1 MRLAPPEMP
10 WSCCCSCSRCLDRK
24 QSRRGIML
32 YDPVCLW
39 NVTMVD
45 WHLLGPRETCPFSS
59 LKVKTIER
67 AEFMHEWLS
76 SKGITEWVSGWP
88 EMTWNEM
95 EWTWINKS
103 MDEWV
108 SEMSWDELR
117 WDETRWVKEGMNEW
131 RNQSET
137 IEQNSKRT
145 LEGLYQP
152 AVQVIV
158 LGFST
163 MMYIVEPKD
172 NISSLRLGWQTWQTS
187 KPHNY
192 GLSWAWSVLPVRP
205 RDVMNHWCCSLYMM
219 LLNKGE
225 ARGPHVFF
233 WVPGKELG
241 DPSRLPPKMKF
252 PSAWIPSMLHLFH
265 CISLSLRET
274 PLEKSFAGW
283 LVLNV
288 VLHTVF
294 QKRLELFLR
303 TTAIYICTVT
313 VTTVGYGD
321 VTPTTNSGRAL
332 AGILCFIS
340 VLFMAMPISLLGNV
354 SRKRYAAGAGQTK
367 KGHVR

>member
-1 MRLAPPEMP
+1 MIRPASSSERCDEPLML
-10 WSCCCSCSRCLDRK
+10 WS
-24 QSRRGIML
+24 L
-32 YDPVCLW
+32 YDV
-39 NVTMVD
+39 V
-45 WHLLGPRETCPFSS
+45 
-59 LKVKTIER
+59 
-67 AEFMHEWLS
+67 
-76 SKGITEWVSGWP
+76 
-88 EMTWNEM
+88 
-95 EWTWINKS
+95 
-103 MDEWV
+103 
-108 SEMSWDELR
+108 
-117 WDETRWVKEGMNEW
+117 
-131 RNQSET
+131 
-137 IEQNSKRT
+137 EQGR
-145 LEGLYQP
+145 
-152 AVQVIV
+152 
-158 LGFST
+158 
-163 MMYIVEPKD
+163 
-172 NISSLRLGWQTWQTS
+172 
-187 KPHNY
+187 
-192 GLSWAWSVLPVRP
+192 RP
-205 RDVMNHWCCSLYMM
+205 RSTCL
-219 LLNKGE
+219 
-225 ARGPHVFF
+225 F

-252 PSAWIPSMLHLFH
+252 PSAWIPSILHLFH
-265 CISLSLRET
+265 CISLSLHET